1 MSSFMKNMFDQSQE
15 PSGEEIKIN
24 EDLEDMPLPEGV
36 AMPNPDEMLRQAE
49 RMAEQGS
56 PTTPRPSQ
64 IGFSTEHQR
73 HSSLEDINDED
84 QDLGYPGETD
94 GSDEREVRLDPDVIS
109 VATDV
114 NRHGRDIDDLRT
126 QIRGLNRKI
135 EVLPDFDMTTR
146 KMENKIS
153 SIAEH
158 LAELSRAIGSLQTS
172 MNLYQTKT
180 SSAIADVE
188 RRAALNMLSKDVKP
202 DEDLV
207 PPPDMISSEIT
218 IDQSL
223 RATGSDKQPVKQKKK
238 ISLSD
243 W

>member
-1 MSSFMKNMFDQSQE
+1 MKNMFDQDPKKGDDE
-15 PSGEEIKIN
+15 TKIN
-24 EDLEDMPLPEGV
+24 EEMEEMPLPEG
-36 AMPNPDEMLRQAE
+36 AEMPDPEEMLRQAE
-49 RMAEQGS
+49 KMAERGS

-64 IGFSTEHQR
+64 HGFSSEHQR
-73 HSSLEDINDED
+73 HSSLEDIHDED

-94 GSDEREVRLDPDVIS
+94 GSDEREARLDPDVIS

-153 SIAEH
+153 SIAER
-158 LAELSRAIGSLQTS
+158 LSELSKAIGSLQMS

-188 RRAALNMLSKDVKP
+188 RRAALNMLNKDAKP
-202 DEDLV
+202 DEELV
-207 PPPDMISSEIT
+207 PPPDMISSEII

-223 RATGSDKQPVKQKKK
+223 RAGESSKQPQKQKKK